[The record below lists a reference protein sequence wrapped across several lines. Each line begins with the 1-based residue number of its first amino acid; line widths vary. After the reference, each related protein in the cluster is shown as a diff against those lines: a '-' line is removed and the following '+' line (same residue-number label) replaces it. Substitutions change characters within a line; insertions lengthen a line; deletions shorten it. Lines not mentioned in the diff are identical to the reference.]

1 MKISKYVNISIF
13 IILFVSIFLFV
24 PNKVE
29 AVATT
34 RTVCPNPVGACSP
47 SDPSF
52 VGADGIVAAIT
63 ASTDG
68 DTVSIKNGTYSG
80 FTTPA
85 VDGGKYYFIK
95 VTKNLIITG
104 ESTAGTILSGAV
116 GTKGTMFLIDNTAA
130 STISNLTITGGQADC
145 PASPCSDGNGI
156 EINGTGTET
165 LSLTN
170 LKIYMNVAGVGIFSG
185 GSSKINVT
193 NNTIYSNAN
202 GIWVSTTSNLIM
214 SGTTIYSNTEGVV
227 IYNNATSTIVS
238 STIRQNTSDGIRLAD
253 NAVVTLTNNNIYS
266 NAGVGLEIQDSAH
279 VNGTGNTIYSNTYV
293 TTASGVYCT
302 GTAVLGTWTNNNV
315 WNNTTANY
323 GSTPPELCTDKTGTN
338 GNISVDPQSLL
349 STSSSSSVSLLPE
362 TALGEDSFLKIFIS
376 FLAICIGIIFL
387 SRHFATISKEDN

>member
-1 MKISKYVNISIF
+1 MSRLKYQNKIL
-13 IILFVSIFLFV
+13 ILLILLFGLLFL
-24 PNKVE
+24 PSNVE

-63 ASTDG
+63 ASSNG

-80 FTTPA
+80 FTTPYLQS
-85 VDGGKYYFIK
+85 GKYYFINL
-95 VTKNLIITG
+95 TKNITITG
-104 ESTAGTILSGAV
+104 ESTTGTILSGAV
-116 GTKGTMFLIDNTAA
+116 GSNGSMLLIDNTAA
-130 STISNLTITGGQADC
+130 STISNLTITGGVDDC
-145 PASPCSDGNGI
+145 GSDPCSEGNGI

-170 LKIYMNVAGVGIFSG
+170 LKIYGNAGIGIFSG

-193 NNTIYSNAN
+193 NNTIYSNLD
-202 GIWVSTTSNLIM
+202 GMWISTSSNLIM
-214 SGTTIYSNTEGVV
+214 SGTTIYGNREGVV
-227 IYNNATSTIVS
+227 IYNDATSTITS
-238 STIRQNTSDGIRLAD
+238 STIRQNTSDGIRVAD
-253 NAVVTLTNNNIYS
+253 NAVVTLTSNNIYS
-266 NAGVGLEIQDSAH
+266 NAGVGLEITDSGH
-279 VNGTGNTIYSNTYV
+279 VNGTGNSIYSNTYA
-293 TTASGVYCT
+293 TTASGVYCLN
-302 GTAVLGTWTNNNV
+302 TAVLGTWTNNNV

-323 GSTPPELCTDKTGTN
+323 GSIPPELCPNKTGIN

-349 STSSSSSVSLLPE
+349 SSSSSSTVSLLPE

-376 FLAICIGIIFL
+376 FLAICLGVIFL